1 MLWLIAAIT
10 TITVSQAPTAPKAA
24 SLERQLHAE
33 IAKSKAEVAVAVR
46 SFDGTLEVLIDADKQ
61 FHAASTMKVP
71 VMIEL
76 FRQAHAGM
84 LKLDEPLTIRNEF
97 KSIVDGSPYKL
108 GEGDDSDKA
117 MYDAI
122 GKKMTLRQLCDAMIT
137 VSSNFATNLL
147 IDRLGVE
154 NIRSTVTRLGA
165 DGMQV
170 LRGVEDQKAFE
181 KGLNN
186 STTARGLMVLFEK
199 IAAGTAVT
207 SEADREM
214 IGILKRQKFND
225 AIPSGLPKN
234 IPVAHKTGN
243 ITRIHHDAGIVYAGR
258 PYVVVLLVRGIQS
271 QKESGALMARLS
283 RLIYKSAQ
291 SAGKN

>member
-1 MLWLIAAIT
+1 MLWLITAIT
-10 TITVSQAPTAPKAA
+10 TLAVAQAPAPKAAA
-24 SLERQLHAE
+24 SLERQLRAE
-33 IAKSKAEVAVAVR
+33 IAKSKAEIAVAVR
-46 SFDGTLEVLIDADKQ
+46 TLDGKIEVLIDPDKQ

-76 FRQAHAGM
+76 FRQAHAGT
-84 LKLDEPLTIRNEF
+84 LKLDDPLTIRNEF

-108 GEGDDSDKA
+108 SEGDDSDKA
-117 MYDAI
+117 MYDAL
-122 GKKMTLRQLCDAMIT
+122 GKTMTLRQLCEAMIT

-154 NIRSTVTRLGA
+154 NIRNTVTRLGA

-170 LRGVEDQKAFE
+170 LRGVEDQKAFD

-199 IAAGTAVT
+199 IAAGAAVNP
-207 SEADREM
+207 EADREM
-214 IGILKRQKFND
+214 VAILKRQKFND
-225 AIPSGLPKN
+225 GIPSGLPKGV
-234 IPVAHKTGN
+234 PVAHKTGN
-243 ITRIHHDAGIVYAGR
+243 ITRIHHDAGIVYAKR

-283 RLIYKSAQ
+283 RAIYKSTQ
-291 SAGKN
+291 SAGGI